1 MGRPPPARLV
11 DGAPLD
17 RRGRRARRR
26 RRAARALRRAAARGA
41 LEEHAD
47 RPRVRGRPRSGTGAA
62 RLPRRPAARR
72 RRAGGGGRR
81 SRRRHERRALDRRP
95 ARRDRELPLRD
106 PPVGRQRGL
115 RGRRRTGRRGRPR
128 PAARRDLR
136 RHPRRAGH
144 SRRRAGGRVEPR
156 RPGDGDGGDRVRLRR
171 RGAGRRRPRS
181 PPACFPACATCAAW
195 AARRWTWR
203 GPRAGATTPTTSA
216 DCSPGT
222 APRANCCAPGRDSS
236 CASCVRTERFPPG
249 CSSPRRRWP
258 VRSAS
263 SSGRKEHVFRPA
275 RRMFPLACRLGAVP
289 SSYSPGQG
297 SLRK

>member
-47 RPRVRGRPRSGTGAA
+47 RPRVRGRHRSRTGAA

-115 RGRRRTGRRGRPR
+115 RGRRRTRSPGSSSTRCATRSFAATRDG
-128 PAARRDLR
+128 PATRDGE
-136 RHPRRAGH
+136 PV
-144 SRRRAGGRVEPR
+144 GRVEPR
-156 RPGDGDGGDRVRLRR
+156 RPGDRDGGDRVRATTPRS
-171 RGAGRRRPRS
+171 GWRRPRS
-181 PPACFPACATCAAW
+181 RPACFPACATCAGW
-195 AARRWTWR
+195 AARRSTWR

-222 APRANCCAPGRDSS
+222 APPANCCAPGRDSS
-236 CASCVRTERFPPG
+236 CASCARDG
-249 CSSPRRRWP
+249 
-258 VRSAS
+258 AL
-263 SSGRKEHVFRPA
+263 PA
-275 RRMFPLACRLGAVP
+275 GLLVAPAALAGPLGELVGP
-289 SSYSPGQG
+289 
-297 SLRK
+297 